1 MTYEHKVL
9 EIIQQ
14 GKSIEKTIEINQ
26 VFGWELQT
34 QSKYLMGKQMI
45 HTLTFRKP
53 STLVQGE
60 RLKDLESKV
69 TTLIALRQEKI
80 KKDFNTYKKNLIG
93 ISILQFISI
102 SVFVF
107 LLLLD
112 LILILTFSMSHFWS
126 NLGSA
131 ALLLGL
137 HILQFM
143 LAKWLRKKSK
153 LNEEEQKDDLYDEIE
168 RLINEAKALN

>member
-9 EIIQQ
+9 DVIQR

-34 QSKYLMGKQMI
+34 QSKMLFDRQMI
-45 HTLTFRKP
+45 YTLTFRRP

-69 TTLIALRQEKI
+69 TTLIHLRQQKI
-80 KKDFNTYKKNLIG
+80 KKDFNTYKRNLIG

-102 SVFVF
+102 VVFVF
-107 LLLLD
+107 LLFLD
-112 LILILTFSMSHFWS
+112 LIFVITFSMTHLWS
-126 NLGSA
+126 NIGYG
-131 ALLLGL
+131 ALLLGF
-137 HILQFM
+137 HTLQFIFGR
-143 LAKWLRKKSK
+143 WLRKQSK
-153 LNEEEQKDDLYDEIE
+153 LNEAEDQDSLYDEIE
-168 RLINEAKALN
+168 RLIHEAKALN